1 MKMTFR
7 AQRNA
12 RFTLGRGLLLAAVG
26 SLLSV
31 GSAIAQTETRPKTE
45 DLLPETT
52 VLYVQIENVRD
63 MLEKMTDS
71 NIGRLMADEQ
81 ISPMISDA
89 YQDGLDLYAN
99 VEDAVGLSL
108 EEIQSL
114 PSGELCFA
122 LVAPKRQDPAPVFLV
137 DMDPENEAVAKAYER
152 FKEFAEEEA
161 GMLIEEEET
170 EEIVFERVDAQ
181 DGPIFMFRRN
191 GTLVGSSNE
200 QVLKDIWERWND
212 RPVEKIRSLSENRK
226 FVTIMNR
233 CRGTK
238 ETPPEMRAFVDPIE
252 LAKSATRGNFGV
264 QAALNFLP
272 ILGLD
277 GLLGVGGS
285 VLFQEQEFET
295 VFHGHLLLAN
305 PRKGVFEMLALK
317 PAEYQPQSWVPY
329 DTVNYMTTSWDV
341 PTMYAELEK
350 IVDAFAG
357 ELQFQEAVQTR
368 INDELGIDLQTDVI
382 DQLTG
387 RITYVQWIVEPARVN
402 SVTNIFCLE
411 VADPEKAE
419 EMMGVFVDRIR
430 EDAGED
436 AIEEDD
442 YQGQL
447 YWKQSDASVGDRA
460 DRRARRNEER
470 GGPAMEIRVTQPC
483 ILLLNDQ
490 LIICDSVEAMK
501 RIVDTDR
508 GDEPA
513 MIEDEQFAYITRKM
527 TRMLGTDM
535 PAALF
540 FSRPAESIKMWLEIA
555 KSENTVEMI
564 QEAALDNPILSRL
577 MERGMDNP
585 LPDFEQIRQYFPPQ
599 GSFIT
604 DDETGYHILAFSIK
618 SEDMPVESDE

>member
-1 MKMTFR
+1 MLSAF
-7 AQRNA
+7 
-12 RFTLGRGLLLAAVG
+12 GLVLSTCLA
-26 SLLSV
+26 S
-31 GSAIAQTETRPKTE
+31 AQTETRPKTE

-63 MLEKMTDS
+63 MLEKITDS
-71 NIGRLMADEQ
+71 NFGRMLEDEQ
-81 ISPMISDA
+81 VSPLISEFYQQGLDA
-89 YQDGLDLYAN
+89 YSN

-108 EEIQSL
+108 EEIRSL

-122 LVAPKRQDPAPVFLV
+122 LVAPKRQEPAPVVLI
-137 DMDPENEAVAKAYER
+137 DMDPENEAVTKAYER
-152 FKEFAEEEA
+152 FREFAEEQGVREGFEGA
-161 GMLIEEEET
+161 VVEEEET
-170 EEIVFERVDAQ
+170 EEIIFERVNGQ
-181 DGPIFMFRRN
+181 DGPLFMFRKN
-191 GTLVGSSNE
+191 GTLVASANE

-238 ETPPEMRAFVDPIE
+238 EAPPEVRAFVDPIE
-252 LAKSATRGNFGV
+252 LARSTTRGNFGA

-277 GLLGVGGS
+277 GLLGAGGS

-295 VFHGHLLLAN
+295 VFHGHVLLAN

-317 PAEYQPQSWVPY
+317 PADYQPQSWVPY
-329 DTVNYMTTSWDV
+329 DTVNYVTTSWDV

-350 IVDAFAG
+350 IVDAFASEG
-357 ELQFQEAVQTR
+357 AFQENVQTR
-368 INDELGIDLQTDVI
+368 INDELGIDLQFDVI

-387 RITYVQWIVEPARVN
+387 RITYVQWNVEPARVN
-402 SVTNIFCLE
+402 STANITCLE
-411 VADPEKAE
+411 VADPDKAE
-419 EMMGVFVDRIR
+419 EMVDIFVERIR
-430 EDAGED
+430 EDNGDD
-436 AIEEDD
+436 AIEEDE

-447 YWKQSDASVGDRA
+447 YWKQSDASVSDRV

-470 GGPAMEIRVTQPC
+470 GGPSMELRATQAC

-513 MIEDEQFAYITRKM
+513 MIEDEQFSYITGKM

-540 FSRPAESIKMWLEIA
+540 FSRPAEQIKLWLDIA
-555 KSENTVEMI
+555 KSDNSFELME
-564 QEAALDNPILSRL
+564 EAAVDNPVVAGL
-577 MERGMDNP
+577 MRTMEDNP

-604 DDETGYHILAFSIK
+604 DDETGYHILAFSIR
-618 SEDMPVESDE
+618 SEDMPEESDE